1 MSDKEVTVKD
11 LKEWLDNFDDDVI
24 VKFLE
29 HTDGTGYDSYGDT
42 IEINPV
48 LTKDAWD
55 GEGWEYT
62 DFRSYKHVLKPKP
75 YYNKQ
80 YLLLGEK

>member
-1 MSDKEVTVKD
+1 MTDKEVTVKD
-11 LKEWLDNFDDDVI
+11 LKEWLDNFDDDTI

-29 HTDGTGYDSYGDT
+29 QTDGTGYDSYGDS

-48 LTKDAWD
+48 LTKDDWN
-55 GEGWEYT
+55 GEGWEYS
-62 DFRSYKHVLKPKP
+62 DFRNNKHVTEDQPH
-75 YYNKQ
+75 YNKQ